1 MIIAID
7 GPAGS
12 GKTTIAK
19 SLAKKLGILYLDTGA
34 TYRALTLKILNS
46 NVSLDD
52 EDSIER
58 IANNLNVNLV
68 DDKVFLDDEDVTAKI
83 RTPLIDKSISK
94 PVSFPG
100 VRQFMVRLQRNIVKS
115 RDAVVEGR
123 DITTVVF
130 PSAEFK
136 FYLDAQLSQR
146 ANRRYEEL
154 KKRGVNMDFKELEAD
169 MARRD
174 DADFNREAGPLKK
187 AIDAIIFD
195 TTRLSID
202 EVLSGLVKYIKND

>member
-19 SLAKKLGILYLDTGA
+19 SLAKKLDILYLDTGA

-46 NVSLDD
+46 NISLDD
-52 EDSIER
+52 EAAIGR
-58 IANNLNVNLV
+58 IADSLNVNL
-68 DDKVFLDDEDVTAKI
+68 DQGKVFLDDEDVTAKI
-83 RTPLIDKSISK
+83 RTPQIDRSISK
-94 PVSFPG
+94 PVSFSR
-100 VRQFMVRLQRNIVKS
+100 VRESMVKLQRNIVKS

-130 PSAEFK
+130 ANAEFK
-136 FYLDAQLSQR
+136 FYLDADLTER
-146 ANRRYEEL
+146 AKRRHKEL
-154 KKRGVNMDFKELEAD
+154 KSRGIDIEFNELETD

-174 DADFNREAGPLKK
+174 HADFNRENGPLKK
-187 AIDAIIFD
+187 ADDAIIFD
-195 TTRLSID
+195 TTGLNID
-202 EVLSGLVKYIKND
+202 EVLTGLITHIKK